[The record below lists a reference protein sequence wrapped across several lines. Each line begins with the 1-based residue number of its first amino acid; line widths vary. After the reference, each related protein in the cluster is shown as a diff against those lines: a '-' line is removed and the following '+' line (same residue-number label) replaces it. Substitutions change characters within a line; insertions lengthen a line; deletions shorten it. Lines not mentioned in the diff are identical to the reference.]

1 MQQDHTVPRRDWT
14 VAHHGHLDQ
23 VQTHVQVEE
32 QVDGTMRMTHHGRP
46 LTYQGIV
53 ARPLW
58 PVTPT
63 RALPWRRWLLP
74 TRGPFAAAAI
84 T

>member
-1 MQQDHTVPRRDWT
+1 
-14 VAHHGHLDQ
+14 

-53 ARPLW
+53 ARPLR

-63 RALPWRRWLLP
+63 RAPSWRRWLLP
-74 TRGPFAAAAI
+74 KRGPPAAAGI